1 MKKPIHFSEVSSYL
15 RCRYLWRLNYVDE
28 IVPRRTANQIA
39 FGSLGHKALQIF
51 LSGGTFEEA
60 RLETFKEIREKFQND
75 LMPDQVAEVN
85 RIGNEALDIAA
96 KYSKV
101 LLNRFE
107 SVSYDDKPLIEVPIQ
122 VTIQGVDFVGTPDWI
137 AYDTHGM
144 WVLDHKFRK
153 TFRPP
158 ESEDLNLQMAFY
170 QGLVWHRFGID
181 TIGSR
186 QIQIK
191 PLVPKEPELTKLGK
205 ISRKDTMTD
214 WETYSKFVI
223 SQGEDPNDYL
233 DMKEKLDKH
242 VWIDYESTAAYRS
255 NKEVTKLWNDMIIP
269 IAHEIL
275 ETREKNKPTP
285 RCMQWGTCQNCD
297 MKEYCVEDIKGGD
310 LEFLR
315 NTTYKRKGE
324 TSFTQLVIVE
334 E

>member
-1 MKKPIHFSEVSSYL
+1 ME
-15 RCRYLWRLNYVDE
+15 E
-28 IVPRRTANQIA
+28 IVTRRTANQIA
-39 FGSLGHKALQIF
+39 FGSLGHKALQVF
-51 LSGGTFEEA
+51 LSGGSFDQAKE
-60 RLETFKEIREKFQND
+60 ETFKEIKEKFTSD

-85 RIGNEALDIAA
+85 QIGNDALAIAS
-96 KYSKV
+96 KYSKI
-101 LLNRFE
+101 LLRKFT
-107 SVSYDDKPLIEVPIQ
+107 SVAYGERSLPMIELPIQ
-122 VTIQGVDFVGTPDWI
+122 VTIQGIDFVGTPDWI
-137 AYDTHGM
+137 ASDSSGT

-191 PLVPKEPELTKLGK
+191 PLLPKEPEITKLGK
-205 ISRKDTMTD
+205 ISKKDTMTD

-275 ETREKNKPTP
+275 EAKEKNKTQP
-285 RCMQWGTCQNCD
+285 RCMQWGTCQSCD
-297 MKEYCVEDIKGGD
+297 YKDYCVEDIKGGD